1 MKKIY
6 LLPNLFTL
14 GNIFF
19 GFYSII
25 FTISGAFVRAAYMI
39 IIAGFFDVFDGK
51 IARATNSTSRFGV
64 EFDSLADL
72 VSFGVA
78 PGVLVY
84 LWALKPLGRIGW
96 LGAFLF
102 LVCGALRLARF
113 NVQVDKVSSER
124 FIGLPIP
131 CGAGMLA
138 STVIFY
144 HHYITTEPYKK
155 PHSFLITLLVY
166 VLAILMVSNIK
177 YRSSKNITAK
187 GKSPFKVMVVASII
201 LIVVALKPEITFFL
215 IGLAYITFGLLE
227 AIPGFSKSLTIFR
240 TKPAQHDEDGDD
252 NNNDDED
259 LSTDF
264 DDDNDDDDDDGN

>member
-25 FTISGAFVRAAYMI
+25 SSISGSFVRAAFVI

-51 IARATNSTSRFGV
+51 IARATNSSSKFGV

-113 NVQVDKVSSER
+113 NVQIDVVSSDR
-124 FIGLPIP
+124 FVGLPIP
-131 CGAGMLA
+131 CGAAMLA
-138 STVIFY
+138 STLIFY
-144 HHYITTEPYKK
+144 HHYISPEL
-155 PHSFLITLLVY
+155 PHENHAVLMAILVY
-166 VLAILMVSNIK
+166 ILA
-177 YRSSKNITAK
+177 
-187 GKSPFKVMVVASII
+187 
-201 LIVVALKPEITFFL
+201 
-215 IGLAYITFGLLE
+215 
-227 AIPGFSKSLTIFR
+227 
-240 TKPAQHDEDGDD
+240 
-252 NNNDDED
+252 
-259 LSTDF
+259 
-264 DDDNDDDDDDGN
+264 